1 MTTHDASI
9 KAQALLAQISPVF
22 GADRGHWRVMK
33 ASGNP
38 MLIAALL
45 FKLAQERKQTNELMA
60 KMDAKYDELSF
71 LLKSNAN
78 NLPTPNPTENLHSIS
93 LLPEADQKILSIV
106 EALQGPRILNTSAKN
121 SDTKSQRGVSTVE
134 CVSQIRL
141 PWKNPIRKKVV
152 FVRKTFEKNFLK
164 KVLSNFD

>member
-9 KAQALLAQISPVF
+9 KAQALLAQISPEF
-22 GADRGHWRVMK
+22 SELTADIGEVMK

-106 EALQGPRILNTSAKN
+106 EALGSANAEHIREKLGYKN
-121 SDTKSQRGVSTVE
+121 PNAASQRLNALVKSGYLGKIQSG
-134 CVSQIRL
+134 
-141 PWKNPIRKKVV
+141 KKVV
-152 FVRKTFEKNFLK
+152 FVRKTF
-164 KVLSNFD
+164 

>member
-1 MTTHDASI
+1 
-9 KAQALLAQISPVF
+9 
-22 GADRGHWRVMK
+22 
-33 ASGNP
+33 

-106 EALQGPRILNTSAKN
+106 EALPGSANTEHIREKLGYKIPTRRLN
-121 SDTKSQRGVSTVE
+121 G
-134 CVSQIRL
+134 
-141 PWKNPIRKKVV
+141 
-152 FVRKTFEKNFLK
+152 
-164 KVLSNFD
+164 